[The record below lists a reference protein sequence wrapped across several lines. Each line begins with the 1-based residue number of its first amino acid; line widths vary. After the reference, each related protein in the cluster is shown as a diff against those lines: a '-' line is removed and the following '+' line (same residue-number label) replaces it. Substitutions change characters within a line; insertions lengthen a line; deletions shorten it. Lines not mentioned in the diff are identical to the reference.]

1 MKRIASIDIFRALT
15 MITMIF
21 VNDFAGMGGLP
32 HWLHHAGFD
41 EDMLG
46 FSDLVFPAFL
56 FCVGMSIPFA
66 VGARFNRGAS
76 QLQVLGHIVL
86 RTLALL
92 IMGIFS
98 MNMRGVEGGLSHAV
112 FSLLAIAGYFLIWNE
127 YPKVHAA
134 SAASGSL
141 RVSPASQ
148 TNGQSPVGFKG
159 DARGDREGH
168 TRSDDMNGD
177 QHLRHARPDRASVK
191 RSESRHA
198 RLDRASLWRVIMR
211 VAGIVLLIG
220 LVVYKDLHGMP
231 FRHGWWGIL
240 GLIGWAYLPCA
251 VGYLCL
257 RGDFRKV
264 MIFSLLT
271 LVLCLLNASPAIPAD
286 WSSRAVILGF
296 WPGGWTHPAICAA
309 GMMTS
314 MLLIRFGEQPRS
326 LLSCYAGFAVAM
338 FLLGLVSHR
347 CWIISKIQAT
357 PTWLFFCVAISV
369 VCFAFLYWF
378 VDLRCRIKSGM
389 TKEIKSEVES
399 EGDLRCPVKPGMT
412 KGMTPGMT
420 REVKP
425 GMTREVKP
433 GLIRKLIAPAG
444 TATLTCYMMPS
455 IWYDIQLLLGWEWPA
470 ALCYGLPGL
479 IKALVFAFVIV
490 ALTGLFEK
498 LHLKLKI

>member
-15 MITMIF
+15 MIIMIF
-21 VNDFAGMGGLP
+21 VNDYAGMGGLP
-32 HWLHHAGFD
+32 HWLHHADFD

-86 RTLALL
+86 RSLALL
-92 IMGIFS
+92 VMGIFS
-98 MNMRGVEGGLSHAV
+98 MNMRGVEGGLSHPV
-112 FSLLAIAGYFLIWNE
+112 FSLLAIAGYFLIWNA
-127 YPKVHAA
+127 YPK
-134 SAASGSL
+134 SG
-141 RVSPASQ
+141 R
-148 TNGQSPVGFKG
+148 
-159 DARGDREGH
+159 
-168 TRSDDMNGD
+168 
-177 QHLRHARPDRASVK
+177 
-191 RSESRHA
+191 
-198 RLDRASLWRVIMR
+198 WRVVMR
-211 VAGIVLLIG
+211 IAGIILLIG

-240 GLIGWAYLPCA
+240 GLIAWAYFPCA

-264 MIFSLLT
+264 MVFSFLT
-271 LVLCLLNASPAIPAD
+271 LLLCLLNASPAIPAD

-314 MLLIRFGEQPRS
+314 MLLIRFGDRPRN
-326 LLSCYAGFAVAM
+326 LLSCYAGFALAM

-347 CWIISKIQAT
+347 FWIISKIQAT

-369 VCFAFLYWF
+369 VCFGMLYWF

-389 TKEIKSEVES
+389 TKE
-399 EGDLRCPVKPGMT
+399 VKPGMT
-412 KGMTPGMT
+412 KEVKSGMTKEVKSGMT
-420 REVKP
+420 KE
-425 GMTREVKP
+425 MTLNKSAIQSVIPDKRSA
-433 GLIRKLIAPAG
+433 IRNLIAPAG

-455 IWYDIQLLLGWEWPA
+455 IWYDVQQLLGLHWPA
-470 ALCYGLPGL
+470 ALTFGLPGL
-479 IKALVFAFVIV
+479 IKALVFAFIIV

>member
-1 MKRIASIDIFRALT
+1 MKRVASIDIFRALT

-21 VNDFAGMGGLP
+21 VNDYAGMGGLP

-92 IMGIFS
+92 VMGIFS

-127 YPKVHAA
+127 YPKVPAA
-134 SAASGSL
+134 SAASGSRAGL
-141 RVSPASQ
+141 DVCDSKA
-148 TNGQSPVGFKG
+148 GAAGFG
-159 DARGDREGH
+159 AAPR
-168 TRSDDMNGD
+168 
-177 QHLRHARPDRASVK
+177 QHN
-191 RSESRHA
+191 
-198 RLDRASLWRVIMR
+198 LDPASLWRVIMR

-326 LLSCYAGFAVAM
+326 LLSCYAGFALAM

-347 CWIISKIQAT
+347 FWIISKIQAT

-369 VCFAFLYWF
+369 VCFAILYWF
-378 VDLRCRIKSGM
+378 IDLRCRIKS
-389 TKEIKSEVES
+389 
-399 EGDLRCPVKPGMT
+399 
-412 KGMTPGMT
+412 
-420 REVKP
+420 

-455 IWYDIQLLLGWEWPA
+455 IWYDVQQLLGWEWPA
-470 ALCYGLPGL
+470 ALTFGLTGL

>member
-21 VNDFAGMGGLP
+21 VNDYAGMGGLP
-32 HWLHHAGFD
+32 HWLHHADFD

-92 IMGIFS
+92 VMGIFS

-112 FSLLAIAGYFLIWNE
+112 FSLLAIAGYFLIWNAW
-127 YPKVHAA
+127 PKQKSALSSVMHAA
-134 SAASGSL
+134 
-141 RVSPASQ
+141 
-148 TNGQSPVGFKG
+148 
-159 DARGDREGH
+159 
-168 TRSDDMNGD
+168 
-177 QHLRHARPDRASVK
+177 
-191 RSESRHA
+191 
-198 RLDRASLWRVIMR
+198 
-211 VAGIVLLIG
+211 GIILLIG

-231 FRHGWWGIL
+231 FQHGWWGIL
-240 GLIGWAYLPCA
+240 GLIAWAYLPCA

-271 LVLCLLNASPAIPAD
+271 LILCLLNASPAIPAD

-314 MLLIRFGEQPRS
+314 MLLIRFGDKPRS
-326 LLSCYAGFAVAM
+326 LFTCYAGFALAM

-347 CWIISKIQAT
+347 FWIISKIQAT

-369 VCFAFLYWF
+369 VFFGMLYWF
-378 VDLRCRIKSGM
+378 VDLRY
-389 TKEIKSEVES
+389 
-399 EGDLRCPVKPGMT
+399 PVKPGMT
-412 KGMTPGMT
+412 K
-420 REVKP
+420 EVKP
-425 GMTREVKP
+425 EITNPVMPGSTGHLRSAANPVVKEMTPKKGSIQSVMS
-433 GLIRKLIAPAG
+433 GLTRHLIAPAG

-455 IWYDIQLLLGWEWPA
+455 IWYDVQQLLGLHWPA
-470 ALCYGLPGL
+470 ALTYGLPGL

-498 LHLKLKI
+498 IHLKLKL

>member
-21 VNDFAGMGGLP
+21 VNDYAGMGGLP

-92 IMGIFS
+92 VMGIFS

-127 YPKVHAA
+127 YPKVPAA
-134 SAASGSL
+134 SAASGSRAGL
-141 RVSPASQ
+141 GVCDSKA
-148 TNGQSPVGFKG
+148 GAAGFTPDG
-159 DARGDREGH
+159 RALAFGSGGAAPR
-168 TRSDDMNGD
+168 
-177 QHLRHARPDRASVK
+177 QHN
-191 RSESRHA
+191 
-198 RLDRASLWRVIMR
+198 LDPASLWRVIMR

-271 LVLCLLNASPAIPAD
+271 LFFCLLNASPAIPAE

-326 LLSCYAGFAVAM
+326 LLFCYGGFALAM
-338 FLLGLVSHR
+338 FILGLVSHR

-378 VDLRCRIKSGM
+378 VDLRC
-389 TKEIKSEVES
+389 
-399 EGDLRCPVKPGMT
+399 PVKPGMM
-412 KGMTPGMT
+412 KEMTPGMT
-420 REVKP
+420 TEQPIIQDKTSNKGSKQSV
-425 GMTREVKP
+425 MP
-433 GLIRKLIAPAG
+433 GLTRHLIAPAG

-455 IWYDIQLLLGWEWPA
+455 IWYVVQQLLGWEWPA
-470 ALCYGLPGL
+470 ALTYGLPGL